1 MEWFGDIVRNV
12 VRSCIK
18 RAWIILVI
26 SLCFCFLVFFFFF
39 WRGSQEAYRIFI
51 SLQEIETAPWAEEVP
66 GPNHWNTREFPS
78 HCFCLSDANNSRG
91 HLVSRFLKYSFKK

>member
-26 SLCFCFLVFFFFF
+26 SLWFFFFFF

-51 SLQEIETAPWAEEVP
+51 SLQEIETAPWAEEVS

-91 HLVSRFLKYSFKK
+91 DLVSRFLKYSFKK